1 MDVEYSV
8 LMVLNLFLWQR
19 FSQHLSCTEVPLI
32 RPVFCGG
39 KSARRTLPV
48 STTTWIISDNGRSI
62 FFFLSTF
69 LMYLQAGT
77 FRWKKKNN
85 KLFFIQFQ
93 ISWTS
98 DIFCVWRS
106 GLLLSLLF
114 GSEES
119 GFCSAKET
127 GTDEQQCHK
136 WEAGHERHKIISQM
150 STLRIC
156 WEDKKPARGKM
167 KSIEGLIFFLW
178 Y

>member
-8 LMVLNLFLWQR
+8 LMMLNLFLWQR

-62 FFFLSTF
+62 FLFIYLFFFPSPRSLCIFKQECS
-69 LMYLQAGT
+69 GGE
-77 FRWKKKNN
+77 KKTN
-85 KLFFIQFQ
+85 KFFIQFQ

-136 WEAGHERHKIISQM
+136 WEAEHERHETI
-150 STLRIC
+150 
-156 WEDKKPARGKM
+156 
-167 KSIEGLIFFLW
+167 
-178 Y
+178 